1 MKRVY
6 AQAIICERILNE
18 ADGMPSAIRIADV
31 FSFTRSQIPLGAG
44 IPVNLLVTIR
54 LLENDGADHT
64 AKIVLLRPDGEETD
78 VGVPFV
84 GKIVQNDPVA
94 PGGLN
99 FIFIVGVVPRQ
110 LGLHTFNVLF
120 DGETVAQSIFTL
132 RELPEVA
139 TADSIPSELAANR

>member
-1 MKRVY
+1 
-6 AQAIICERILNE
+6 
-18 ADGMPSAIRIADV
+18 
-31 FSFTRSQIPLGAG
+31 
-44 IPVNLLVTIR
+44 
-54 LLENDGADHT
+54 
-64 AKIVLLRPDGEETD
+64 
-78 VGVPFV
+78 
-84 GKIVQNDPVA
+84 
-94 PGGLN
+94 LN